1 MSYITEGI
9 ISAPVSIRDLQRCF
23 GLSRTDLGNLIR
35 LGNINKW
42 AKYKPVIVAGKV
54 VLLSD
59 SDRENANYG
68 FSLVP
73 TWSSINNMFT
83 YWLLES
89 PTTAPTKTNWPSCD
103 QLLSD
108 HHIISE
114 YWKYTKPTG
123 GSAAPFRISD
133 FVKEN
138 TQYGYFHFAEAP
150 VGPIAN
156 TEIHISSNGQM
167 RVIYVNGAYNQ
178 YMSLTYADLKY
189 DNGSQISL
197 SGYYFGVM
205 LCKTSATSSDTKY
218 AITEMTAS
226 SILQQGAY
234 ADAWF
239 ETKNDVGQFM
249 GAGTSATFYV
259 MPYFSNVELY
269 TTFTKSGTTYKAFKS
284 DLGQTTGA
292 FIALLPRQQVTII
305 KNNAKI
311 ALSNLTAWKN
321 STSSNRLIGYSF
333 TITNSEADI
342 THAYKVTITLY
353 DSNSGVINSSLLT
366 GTLSGGASRSVNSSI
381 DGGQYYSAATLLSVT
396 TEINT
401 QLDNAILTVT
411 DGNTVT
417 IVNNPDKPVIDPDA
431 SEPI

>member
-1 MSYITEGI
+1 MSYTTF

-23 GLSRTDLGNLIR
+23 GLSNTDLGTLIAN
-35 LGNINKW
+35 GNINKW

-68 FSLVP
+68 FSLIP
-73 TWSSINNMFT
+73 TWSNINNMFT
-83 YWLLES
+83 FWLLES
-89 PTTAPTKTNWPSCD
+89 PTTPTKTNWPSCD
-103 QLLSD
+103 QSLSEP
-108 HHIISE
+108 HNISE
-114 YWKYTKPTG
+114 YWKYSKPTG
-123 GSAAPFRISD
+123 GNAAPFRITD

-156 TEIHISSNGQM
+156 TEIHIASNGQM
-167 RVIYVNGAYNQ
+167 RVIYANGSYNQ

-205 LCKTSATSSDTKY
+205 LCKTSATSSNTSY

-226 SILQQGAY
+226 DILQQGAY
-234 ADAWF
+234 AEAWF

-249 GAGTSATFYV
+249 GAGNYATFYV
-259 MPYFSNVELY
+259 MPYFSNVQLY
-269 TTFTKSGTTYKAFKS
+269 TTFTKNGTTYRAFKT

-305 KNNAKI
+305 KNNAKNI
-311 ALSNLTAWKN
+311 
-321 STSSNRLIGYSF
+321 LIKFYGGS
-333 TITNSEADI
+333 IW
-342 THAYKVTITLY
+342 TITLKK
-353 DSNSGVINSSLLT
+353 I
-366 GTLSGGASRSVNSSI
+366 
-381 DGGQYYSAATLLSVT
+381 
-396 TEINT
+396 
-401 QLDNAILTVT
+401 
-411 DGNTVT
+411 
-417 IVNNPDKPVIDPDA
+417 K
-431 SEPI
+431 

>member
-1 MSYITEGI
+1 MSYTTF

-23 GLSRTDLGNLIR
+23 GLSNTDLGTLIAN
-35 LGNINKW
+35 GNINKW

-68 FSLVP
+68 FSLIP
-73 TWSSINNMFT
+73 TWSNINNMFT
-83 YWLLES
+83 FWLLES
-89 PTTAPTKTNWPSCD
+89 PTTPTKTNWPSCD
-103 QLLSD
+103 QSLSEP
-108 HHIISE
+108 HNISE
-114 YWKYTKPTG
+114 YWKYSKPTG
-123 GSAAPFRISD
+123 GNAAPFRITD

-167 RVIYVNGAYNQ
+167 RVVYVNGSYNQ

-189 DNGSQISL
+189 DNGGQISL

-205 LCKTSATSSDTKY
+205 LCKTTATSSDTKY

-226 SILQQGAY
+226 DILQQGAY
-234 ADAWF
+234 AEAWF
-239 ETKNDVGQFM
+239 ETKNAVGQFM
-249 GAGTSATFYV
+249 GSGNSATFYV
-259 MPYFSNVELY
+259 MPYFSNVQLY
-269 TTFTKSGTTYKAFKS
+269 TTFTKNDRTYRTFKT

-292 FIALLPRQQVTII
+292 FIALLPRQQVTIV

-321 STSSNRLIGYSF
+321 STSSRLIGYSF

-342 THAYKVTITLY
+342 SHAYKITITLY
-353 DSNSGVINSSLLT
+353 DSNSGVINSSILT
-366 GTLSGGASRSVNSSI
+366 GTLSGGASRTVNSSI

-417 IVNNPDKPVIDPDA
+417 IVNNPDQPVIDPDA
-431 SEPI
+431 